1 MAKEEVDNLKKEVE
15 ELKKQNEELA
25 KLMKNVYKKLDQSPT
40 LPSVPPASEVFEAQ
54 TDFPRPQRAPKAPKK
69 QEKLKDKEKR
79 KYEKVLEKDLSKLI
93 KTEQK
98 KGSEVFDTKFHFDTD
113 KFNIQI
119 NEMAKKAQNFAN
131 KISKDFSGD
140 FMTGLNKKLRKID
153 TTIAKEADRIRTI
166 SVMTD
171 EEYEDIVEE
180 IEEAK
185 EEIEEAK
192 EEIEEHQH
200 QVVEI
205 RQRMNELKRGMAEAK
220 ERFMNAKL
228 NGDIEEIEET
238 KDYLH
243 DLEKELHE
251 SGKELQDSLHYLNDG
266 KREFER
272 ARREYSNLLR
282 RAQRLRNV
290 HRQSPTMFVTRATK
304 GKKEDE
310 FSMKIEN
317 LVTSVAS
324 NIKKSLASTIEGGKK
339 IITQITDIDGDK
351 IIITDEKG
359 TRISSE
365 SIGDFITTTAG
376 LFSALGDENR
386 LKVLKTLELG
396 PEFQKELSEKTNLKG
411 GTYKHHTDILQEVDF
426 ITREA
431 IRGRYLITQLG
442 IEALKLSEL
451 LFLRKKKLE
460 AAQQPTEKDLSEILS
475 LRKKKLE
482 AAQKPT
488 KKDERDDEDETTID
502 IDIE

>member
-1 MAKEEVDNLKKEVE
+1 MTKEEVDNLKEEVE

-25 KLMKNVYKKLDQSPT
+25 KLMKNVYKKLEQSSIP
-40 LPSVPPASEVFEAQ
+40 PSVPPVSEVTESHKEFSR
-54 TDFPRPQRAPKAPKK
+54 TLRSQRAPKAPKK
-69 QEKLKDKEKR
+69 QKELKDKVKR
-79 KYEKVLEKDLSKLI
+79 KYEKALEKDLSKLI

-98 KGSEVFDTKFHFDTD
+98 KGNEAFDTKFHFDTE

-153 TTIAKEADRIRTI
+153 TTIAREADRIRTI

-171 EEYEDIVEE
+171 DEYDDIVEE
-180 IEEAK
+180 IEKAK
-185 EEIEEAK
+185 GEIEEAK
-192 EEIEEHQH
+192 GEIEEHQH
-200 QVVEI
+200 QVVEV
-205 RQRMNELKRGMAEAK
+205 RQRMNELKREMAKAK

-238 KDYLH
+238 KDHLR
-243 DLEKELHE
+243 DLEDELRE
-251 SGKELQDSLHYLNDG
+251 SGDDLQDSLHYLNDA

-290 HRQSPTMFVTRATK
+290 HRQSPKMRGISVSK
-304 GKKEDE
+304 GKKGDE
-310 FSMKIEN
+310 FSIKIED
-317 LVTSVAS
+317 LVTSVGA
-324 NIKKSLASTIEGGKK
+324 NIRKSLASTIEGGKK
-339 IITQITDIDGDK
+339 IISQITDIDGDK

-359 TRISSE
+359 TRISSG

-460 AAQQPTEKDLSEILS
+460 AV
-475 LRKKKLE
+475 
-482 AAQKPT
+482 QKPT
-488 KKDERDDEDETTID
+488 QKDERDEEDETID